1 MIDLLTLCGYEEHEL
16 KADLSRTQRGFRRL
30 GITDGDIE
38 QAKQRL
44 NKYYDMELPGVRRAI
59 GLCMKDVV
67 NTVLAREDGKKIIY
81 GIMAS
86 CLEIL
91 GTAVRL
97 KSDEIFVTQITNS
110 FPFVLGCVFGK
121 LVPILE
127 AAESEWLKTGEVR
140 HCANV
145 KICAGLL
152 TLGLIPKPDLL
163 VTSGQLCD
171 IAPKTVDLL
180 HELYNI
186 PAYYFDTCQDAA
198 FKEYPDLKR
207 AGKLLAKSLREFVT

>member
-1 MIDLLTLCGYEEHEL
+1 M
-16 KADLSRTQRGFRRL
+16 
-30 GITDGDIE
+30 
-38 QAKQRL
+38 
-44 NKYYDMELPGVRRAI
+44 
-59 GLCMKDVV
+59 
-67 NTVLAREDGKKIIY
+67 
-81 GIMAS
+81 
-86 CLEIL
+86 
-91 GTAVRL
+91 
-97 KSDEIFVTQITNS
+97 
-110 FPFVLGCVFGK
+110 
-121 LVPILE
+121 PILE

-207 AGKLLAKSLREFVT
+207 PGKLLAKSLRNLSHRIEEVAGFEITDDMVMETINSRSQLGQAVRNLQTLLESSDPIVLAYP